1 MEIIK
6 DIEDLIEA
14 RARWYAK
21 FAGILIGFSITIAV
35 LIVAQANEEMAT
47 LPQYSYSL
55 AAFIYSALAFFST
68 YTWYGRAIE
77 NWYLFSWDKVP
88 GNDSA
93 KLQKF
98 LKEDLNID
106 WVENAEIH
114 KSIDGKTIFISK
126 DEKSAEIIIDT
137 EEDKATLKINEDRT
151 HDLKVKNVEGKQ
163 NIFETSEKQK
173 CFRYASLFYYTGY
186 WSLMLGLVYLTSLI
200 QPPTLNYAF
209 FIPLAFLVYT
219 FIVNLRE
226 SMWEIRGGNKLNGI
240 ILLVLL
246 ILFIIIS
253 VLTIPKD
260 PFLALLRVLN

>member
-1 MEIIK
+1 MKIIK
-6 DIEDLIEA
+6 DIEDKIDA

-35 LIVAQANEEMAT
+35 LIVSLANDEMANI
-47 LPQYSYSL
+47 PQYSYCL

-77 NWYLFSWDKVP
+77 NWPLFSWDKVP
-88 GNDSA
+88 GTDSA

-98 LKEDLNID
+98 LKEDRNID
-106 WVENAEIH
+106 WVENAKIL

-126 DEKSAEIIIDT
+126 DKKSAEIIIDT
-137 EEDKATLKINEDRT
+137 EEEKATLKIGDET
-151 HDLKVKNVEGKQ
+151 QYLKVKNVDGTL
-163 NIFETSEKQK
+163 NIFETSEKQR

-186 WSLMLGLVYLTSLI
+186 WSLMLGLVYLTSLV

-209 FIPLAFLVYT
+209 FVPLSFLVYT
-219 FIVNLRE
+219 FYINFQE
-226 SMWEIRGGNKLNGI
+226 SKHEIREGNKSNGI

-246 ILFIIIS
+246 FLFIIIS
-253 VLTIPKD
+253 VLTIPTE
-260 PFLALLRVLN
+260 PFSVLLRMLN